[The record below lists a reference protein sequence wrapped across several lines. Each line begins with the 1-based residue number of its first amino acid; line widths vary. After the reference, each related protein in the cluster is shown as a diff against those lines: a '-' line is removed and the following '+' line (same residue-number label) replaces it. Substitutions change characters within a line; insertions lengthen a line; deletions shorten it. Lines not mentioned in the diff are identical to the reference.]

1 MALMAGRQTGVE
13 ARRSLLAAKVLLTI
27 TCFEFF
33 GPIARD
39 TNWTHLLNPTWP
51 GHARIHLVWFLSLIF
66 FSGLANLYL
75 VWLRSPHDVRDLWLS
90 VYWQAANLAS
100 FWIACL
106 FSPLYGGAITLPDTH
121 VRILGIDENVAV
133 FAVLSA
139 ILAAAVVS
147 LRGSQGG
154 YDDAH

>member
-1 MALMAGRQTGVE
+1 MSEGSRAHLVTK
-13 ARRSLLAAKVLLTI
+13 LLLTV

-39 TNWTHLLNPTWP
+39 TNWTHLLNPAWP
-51 GHARIHLVWFLSLIF
+51 GHARIHLVWFLALIF

-75 VWLRSPHDVRDLWLS
+75 IWLRRPRDVRDLWLS
-90 VYWQAANLAS
+90 AYWQGANLAS

-106 FSPLYGGAITLPDTH
+106 LSPLYGGEITLPDTH
-121 VRILGIDENVAV
+121 VRIFGIDENVVV

-139 ILAAAVVS
+139 VLTAAVLA
-147 LRGSQGG
+147 LRRSNGGSR
-154 YDDAH
+154 